1 MTNLEE
7 PNDSNMGNCC
17 LVALAKETAGLKG
30 GNSMFRCSA
39 LKTVPQFSYPC
50 FFFSYHLSLRYIRGL
65 EPVHEIAK
73 FLNCSL

>member
-30 GNSMFRCSA
+30 GNSMFICSA
-39 LKTVPQFSYPC
+39 LKTAPQFFYPC
-50 FFFSYHLSLRYIRGL
+50 FFFISSIYAIYTLW
-65 EPVHEIAK
+65 EIWEG
-73 FLNCSL
+73 CSIAR